1 MLLAR
6 TQVMAAKRAGARSG
20 ATRTT
25 SGKRASRAKTAAK
38 RSPSAGST
46 TAAKRG
52 ASTRGKSSTRA
63 ISSTRAKSSTGAK
76 SSANGAS
83 KSPTKKTSAK
93 SAAKTSATGVAKR
106 GASSAPL
113 AEYNAKRDFSRTAEP
128 AGKVPKPRSKT
139 LHFVIQKHAASHL
152 HYDFRL
158 ELDGVMKS
166 WAVPKGPSLDPTVRR
181 LAMEVEDHP
190 ISYNTF
196 EGTIPQG
203 EYGGG
208 TVMLW
213 DRGTYEPEDGGGA
226 ESLRRGYEKGELR
239 FQMHGKRLQGGFVLA
254 RLRRP
259 GRPQWL
265 LIKRRDDHADPDRDI
280 TAEETTSVASKRSME
295 EIAAGRRV
303 WHSNR

>member
-1 MLLAR
+1 LGAQGIFLAKI
-6 TQVMAAKRAGARSG
+6 VSMATKRAGSRSG
-20 ATRTT
+20 T
-25 SGKRASRAKTAAK
+25 KRV
-38 RSPSAGST
+38 
-46 TAAKRG
+46 
-52 ASTRGKSSTRA
+52 
-63 ISSTRAKSSTGAK
+63 TGAK
-76 SSANGAS
+76 SATRSKGGAKA
-83 KSPTKKTSAK
+83 KSVTRST
-93 SAAKTSATGVAKR
+93 SAAKGKTGRSSPSATASRARTGTKRSAKR
-106 GASSAPL
+106 APGKAATGRRSAAAAPL
-113 AEYNAKRDFSRTAEP
+113 SEYNAKRDFTRTAEP
-128 AGKVPKPRSKT
+128 AGTVPRSRGKA
-139 LHFVIQKHAASHL
+139 LQFVIQKHAASHL
-152 HYDFRL
+152 HFDFRL

-166 WAVPKGPSLDPTVRR
+166 WAVPKGPSLDPSVRR

-213 DRGTYEPEDGGGA
+213 DRGTYEADDGGGA

-239 FQMHGKRLQGGFVLA
+239 FVMHGKRLKGGFVLA

-265 LIKRRDDHADPDRDI
+265 LIKRRDDYADVDRDI
-280 TAEETTSVASKRSME
+280 TAEQTTSVATKRTME
-295 EIAAGRRV
+295 QISSGRRV

>member
-1 MLLAR
+1 MLLAQALGMATKR
-6 TQVMAAKRAGARSG
+6 TGSRAAPKRAAGRKS
-20 ATRTT
+20 T
-25 SGKRASRAKTAAK
+25 SRAKTGAK
-38 RSPSAGST
+38 RPLGNGTKPVPAPRTTSSAKT
-46 TAAKRG
+46 PARG
-52 ASTRGKSSTRA
+52 AKTARKSSTSSKPRA
-63 ISSTRAKSSTGAK
+63 G
-76 SSANGAS
+76 SA
-83 KSPTKKTSAK
+83 
-93 SAAKTSATGVAKR
+93 V
-106 GASSAPL
+106 PL
-113 AEYNAKRDFSRTAEP
+113 AEYNAKRDFTRTAEP
-128 AGKVPKPRSKT
+128 AGKVPKARGQT

-213 DRGTYEPEDGGGA
+213 DRGTYAAEDGGGA
-226 ESLRRGYEKGELR
+226 DSLRRGYEKGELR

-265 LIKRRDDHADPDRDI
+265 LIKRRDEHADPDRDI
-280 TAEETTSVASKRSME
+280 TAEETTSIVSKRTME
-295 EIAAGRRV
+295 QIAAGRRV

>member
-1 MLLAR
+1 
-6 TQVMAAKRAGARSG
+6 MATKRAGSGTGAKRAAGRK
-20 ATRTT
+20 TT
-25 SGKRASRAKTAAK
+25 TRAKTA
-38 RSPSAGST
+38 T
-46 TAAKRG
+46 KRG
-52 ASTRGKSSTRA
+52 A
-63 ISSTRAKSSTGAK
+63 GAK
-76 SSANGAS
+76 SAVS
-83 KSPTKKTSAK
+83 KRGRR
-93 SAAKTSATGVAKR
+93 SATSTAVRKTTTKAA
-106 GASSAPL
+106 GAGRARTSSGAPL
-113 AEYNAKRDFSRTAEP
+113 AEYNAKRDFTRTAEP
-128 AGKVPKPRSKT
+128 AGKLPKARRKT
-139 LHFVIQKHAASHL
+139 LQFVIQKHAASHL

-213 DRGTYEPEDGGGA
+213 DRGTYEADDGGGA
-226 ESLRRGYEKGELR
+226 SSLRRGYEKGELR
-239 FQMHGKRLQGGFVLA
+239 FVMHGERLQGGFVLA

-265 LIKRRDDHADPDRDI
+265 LIKRRDDFADSKRDI
-280 TAEETTSVASKRSME
+280 TADETTSVVTKRTMDQIAS
-295 EIAAGRRV
+295 GRRV

>member
-1 MLLAR
+1 MLLAK
-6 TQVMAAKRAGARSG
+6 QEAMATKRAAGTGSGAKRAPGKKA
-20 ATRTT
+20 ATKRTPV
-25 SGKRASRAKTAAK
+25 RKTA
-38 RSPSAGST
+38 
-46 TAAKRG
+46 
-52 ASTRGKSSTRA
+52 
-63 ISSTRAKSSTGAK
+63 TG
-76 SSANGAS
+76 
-83 KSPTKKTSAK
+83 
-93 SAAKTSATGVAKR
+93 SAAKTKRKSASAAKGASPAKTASKR
-106 GASSAPL
+106 GTRAGSAPL
-113 AEYNAKRDFSRTAEP
+113 AEYNAKRDFTRTAEP
-128 AGKVPKPRSKT
+128 AGKVPKARGKA

-152 HYDFRL
+152 HHDFRL

-213 DRGTYEPEDGGGA
+213 DRGTYDAEDGGGA
-226 ESLRRGYEKGELR
+226 DALRRGYEKGELR
-239 FQMHGKRLQGGFVLA
+239 FQMNGKRLQGGFVLA

-265 LIKRRDDHADPDRDI
+265 LIKRRDEHADPDRDI
-280 TAEETTSVASKRSME
+280 TEEETTSVVTKRTMDQIS
-295 EIAAGRRV
+295 AGRRV